1 MTAEQRAAAERS
13 RTASARLRT
22 AAGDGAPA
30 GSAAVTVPVD
40 ATPQVFAEASL
51 SENTVRAYRSDLRQF
66 ARWRAGFLDHE
77 ISEPHE
83 LEQVTTA
90 PVDPTEVAAFL
101 ADKANAV
108 LPDGGQRYAP
118 ATISRYVAAID
129 WEHARRGH
137 TPPGSTPIVRDVLK
151 GIRRT
156 RSVPVR
162 RAKPMTLKALQTT
175 LLKIDV
181 ADLQTGALG
190 TRDQALLLFGFVG
203 AFRESELTA
212 LAVADLRLVDGEGV
226 YARVRKSKT
235 DQDGVGRI
243 KVLQQGAN
251 PVTCA
256 PCAYV
261 RLSRLMAA
269 QDARGEAGLFAAL
282 TGASLAVHVCTK
294 GSARIGCRRRCRS
307 SVLCRSGP
315 VPEHRDQPDDGRE
328 GCRSPR
334 ARRGAWGGRLVGHSL
349 RAGFVT
355 EARNAGATDVE
366 IMNQTHH
373 TNAATLQIYDREYA
387 PLVRNAVTRMRL

>member
-1 MTAEQRAAAERS
+1 
-13 RTASARLRT
+13 
-22 AAGDGAPA
+22 
-30 GSAAVTVPVD
+30 VVVPVG
-40 ATPQVFAEASL
+40 ASPQVFAEASL
-51 SENTVRAYRSDLRQF
+51 SANTVRAYRSDLRQF

-77 ISEPHE
+77 VSEPHE

-90 PVDPTEVAAFL
+90 PVDPAEVAAFL

-118 ATISRYVAAID
+118 GTISRYVAAID

-137 TPPGSTPIVRDVLK
+137 IPPGATPIVRDVLK

-212 LAVADLRLVDGEGV
+212 LTVADLRLINGEGV

-235 DQDGVGRI
+235 DQDGVGRV
-243 KVLQQGAN
+243 KALKQGAN

-256 PCAYV
+256 PCAFV
-261 RLSRLMAA
+261 RLYRLMAA

-282 TGASLAVHVCTK
+282 TGASLAVHVCADKLGTDLLPPSMPFFRAVSK
-294 GSARIGCRRRCRS
+294 WGLFRNTGI
-307 SVLCRSGP
+307 
-315 VPEHRDQPDDGRE
+315 
-328 GCRSPR
+328 SPTAVGKAV
-334 ARRGAWGGRLVGHSL
+334 ARRALAAGLGEDGWSGHSL

-373 TNAATLQIYDREYA
+373 TNAATLQIYDREYT